1 MDPQDQNYGAGA
13 EAAHQA
19 DAVQNQMAAEAIA
32 DAPAAPQEDNS
43 ILADISAD
51 EEMKSLSDVIHEGS
65 PSTQPSTGAL
75 VPDMAPTPEA
85 PAKEK
90 KPGNKKPLIIAIVAV
105 LVLAGVGFGIWA
117 LIANGDKGEPDAGGS
132 KADTERMA
140 FFVEGDDGDTSYAVY
155 NDKGE
160 KLTEAIYEKVSDFNK
175 YGYAIA
181 KKANEDGIGMIA
193 NSGKLSVALGE
204 YESADVLGPF
214 YVVSKQGTSFL
225 TRGDGENMMTVV
237 HSDSANGLISV
248 FDGAKSTVFDK
259 DGNTVTVTEF
269 KRPLTEAVTD
279 HNTICFYYEGTM
291 RCYDTISGDKVL
303 EFQTAKKIALSYL
316 SGVASSSRQ
325 CMFFEDATN
334 KSIRYM
340 YRYGKFMSFDDNGE
354 IMTGTYD
361 DNCFFHKNDYILGD
375 DLKKIYVK
383 PLNTSTAQFA
393 IRDSEHYAYY
403 SRTSDGHYSLH
414 IRMNGKDIV
423 YDTKTQYPYLSHY
436 GDYIVVSYAISLGG
450 GVLDNYFAIFKDDA
464 TPIYEYKSSDYP
476 SVDAVGFVGIDENRN
491 FFANHALMNLDKG
504 PIYHFKGFL
513 GYYSYEDG
521 VYLIRENRIRKA
533 GDVYLAVVDKNGK
546 EIVPYEKYE
555 YVSKEG
561 KYLVAKKGN
570 NYSLLDLSGKVIL
583 ENFDKITVSRSH
595 FEALR
600 DGKIEYY
607 LLDGTKIK

>member
-43 ILADISAD
+43 ILAGISTD

-65 PSTQPSTGAL
+65 PSTQPNTGAP
-75 VPDMAPTPEA
+75 VPSVTPAPEA

-90 KPGNKKPLIIAIVAV
+90 KPGSKKPLIIAIVAV
-105 LVLAGVGFGIWA
+105 LVLVGVGFGIWA
-117 LIANGDKGEPDAGGS
+117 LLANGGKEEPDAGGS
-132 KADTERMA
+132 QADTEHMA

-160 KLTEAIYEKVSDFNK
+160 KLTEAIYEKISDFNK

-181 KKANEDGIGMIA
+181 KKVNEDGIGMIA

-204 YESADVLGPF
+204 YDSAEALGPF
-214 YVVSKQGTSFL
+214 YVVTKQGSSFL
-225 TRGDGENMMTVV
+225 TRGDGGNMMSVA

-248 FDGAKSTVFDK
+248 FDGSKSTVFDK
-259 DGNTVTVTEF
+259 EGNIVTETEF
-269 KRPLTEAVTD
+269 KRPLTESTVNHD
-279 HNTICFYYEGTM
+279 TICFYYEGKM
-291 RCYDTISGDKVL
+291 RCYDTNSGEKVL
-303 EFQTAKKIALSYL
+303 EFQTDKKITLSRLY
-316 SGVASSSRQ
+316 SVMSSNHQ
-325 CMFFEDATN
+325 CAYFEDATN
-334 KSIRYM
+334 SSIRYM

-354 IMTGTYD
+354 IMTGSYD
-361 DNCFFHKNDYILGD
+361 DNCFFHKNEYVLGD
-375 DLKKIYVK
+375 DLKKIYLK
-383 PLNTSTAQFA
+383 PLNTDTSQFA

-423 YDTKTQYPYLSHY
+423 YDTKTQYPHLSHY
-436 GDYIVVSYAISLGG
+436 GDYIAVSYAISLGG
-450 GVLDNYFAIFKDDA
+450 GVLDNYFAIFKDDSK
-464 TPIYEYKSSDYP
+464 PIYEYKSSDYP
-476 SVDAVGFVGIDENRN
+476 AVDAVGFVGIDENRN

-521 VYLIRENRIRKA
+521 VYLIREKRIRKA
-533 GDVYLAVVDKNGK
+533 GDVYLAVVDKDGK
-546 EIVPYEKYE
+546 EIIPYEKYE

-561 KYLVAKKGN
+561 KYFVGKKGN
-570 NYSLLDLSGKVIL
+570 NYTLLDLSGKVIL
-583 ENFDKITVSRSH
+583 ENFDKITVSKSH